1 MTVRP
6 TALRAVSEHMP
17 DVRTPM
23 PGFDGLRVPADA
35 DIWHMVQS
43 FIKPM
48 SAGAICPRDREI
60 GCAYVDTLRSK
71 DDAGKA
77 TALLSY
83 AWGYKFAE
91 VIAALE
97 TWTVSTGCN
106 PKRTY
111 FWVCSFCL
119 NQHGINGLPRGDNI
133 DPSDPRAA
141 ARLAKG
147 FYDRIVGIGR
157 ILPMLEPWDSPGYV
171 KRAWCLFE
179 LYTAVTKRLKV
190 EIILSASETARF
202 RQAIQTRGYGVV
214 DTVLDGIDGALAT
227 STHPEELALVRKEV
241 LGHPGGMPMLNET
254 VKMKLR

>member
-1 MTVRP
+1 
-6 TALRAVSEHMP
+6 
-17 DVRTPM
+17 M

-157 ILPMLEPWDSPGYV
+157 MLPMLEPWDSPGYV

-202 RQAIQTRGYGVV
+202 RQAIQTPGVRRGGHRAGRDRRRAGDLDPPGGAGAGAEGGAGAPGRDADAQRDGEDETPGVV
-214 DTVLDGIDGALAT
+214 PVAGRD
-227 STHPEELALVRKEV
+227 
-241 LGHPGGMPMLNET
+241 PGRPPAE
-254 VKMKLR
+254 